1 MKANM
6 AGRRLLTPSI
16 ETSPS
21 IEKQGDAMIPVQIRI
36 NRKMVEKID
45 QLVEAGVYSNRSEVI
60 RDATRRLVIEF
71 SGKRDL
77 ATEVRKNG

>member
-1 MKANM
+1 
-6 AGRRLLTPSI
+6 
-16 ETSPS
+16 
-21 IEKQGDAMIPVQIRI
+21 MIPVQIRI
-36 NRKMVEKID
+36 NRKMIERID

-77 ATEVRKNG
+77 AAEVRKNG